1 MGNWTGSF
9 RLGKA
14 SWEWWFGWAP
24 HLPPLWS
31 EELQVPPRL
40 GSSLGKGAVVSALA
54 LVRAWTWKM
63 LLAPQDRSSSR
74 KRTGL
79 NRWKQI
85 TRKPS
90 PTKVIHYY
98 RELVERR
105 GGGDQPWGQ
114 LQRRLRFLPLPSGA
128 SLPGRSESG
137 PTPWLHCPNEGG
149 LGIWRIGC
157 LTALM
162 GSVVKEPFPS
172 NAFLKNRRLLIV
184 PIPVKGIP
192 ELFLHLSTPV
202 LGKSPQGFI
211 SFSFFFLMFCKS

>member
-1 MGNWTGSF
+1 MVRLSSTPTSLVVRGTTSPTETRQQPRQRSGCFSF
-9 RLGKA
+9 GL
-14 SWEWWFGWAP
+14 S
-24 HLPPLWS
+24 
-31 EELQVPPRL
+31 PRL
-40 GSSLGKGAVVSALA
+40 NLENVAGAPRQVLLQEEDRAESLETDYKEAESHQGDPLLSGA
-54 LVRAWTWKM
+54 R
-63 LLAPQDRSSSR
+63 
-74 KRTGL
+74 G
-79 NRWKQI
+79 
-85 TRKPS
+85 
-90 PTKVIHYY
+90 
-98 RELVERR
+98 ERR

-184 PIPVKGIP
+184 PISVKGIP
-192 ELFLHLSTPV
+192 ELFFHLSTPV

-211 SFSFFFLMFCKS
+211 SFSFFFF